1 MDDKEQITKLYHDMY
16 AAMVAKDEAEL
27 KRVHDESFVLIHM
40 TGMHQSK
47 QEYIGA
53 IMDGILNYYSEQ
65 TDSLTIDIKAKGRLA
80 KKSLDLGFH
89 ISISGI
95 VTFKKAEEL
104 QEIVKFVPLDRLLIE
119 TDAPFLAPTPF
130 RGKINEPAYVS
141 YTAQKIS
148 EILNLPLEKIAAQT
162 SENFFKLFQKASK

>member
-53 IMDGILNYYSEQ
+53 IMDGTLNYYSEQ
-65 TDSLTIDIKAKGRLA
+65 TDSLTIDIKDDTAVMTGRSRVAAAVFGGGRHTWRLA
-80 KKSLDLGFH
+80 LKFDVKKTDDGWKL
-89 ISISGI
+89 
-95 VTFKKAEEL
+95 TKA
-104 QEIVKFVPLDRLLIE
+104 Q
-119 TDAPFLAPTPF
+119 
-130 RGKINEPAYVS
+130 
-141 YTAQKIS
+141 
-148 EILNLPLEKIAAQT
+148 
-162 SENFFKLFQKASK
+162 ASTW